1 MRRRPESRWR
11 RQPEDL
17 EQLVTIQKRL
27 LDRGIALTRSGG
39 VIVYV
44 TCSPVLAETHEQVS
58 RVLSGGQ
65 VELIHLAPI
74 AAQITPRPLDL
85 PPSKGIAASTL
96 QLWEHRNETD
106 LMFIAAL
113 RKL

>member
-1 MRRRPESRWR
+1 M
-11 RQPEDL
+11 
-17 EQLVTIQKRL
+17 
-27 LDRGIALTRSGG
+27 
-39 VIVYV
+39 
-44 TCSPVLAETHEQVS
+44 
-58 RVLSGGQ
+58 LSGGQ
-65 VELIHLAPI
+65 VELINLAPV

-85 PPSKGIAASTL
+85 PQSQGIAASTL